1 MTALCYTAPSP
12 SCVREV
18 VTLLDGSLGRRCLE
32 CAVARPICHSF
43 QVYNVLKLLKCGCA
57 TDDAKNS
64 VVCNVINRMEVAL
77 CSPPSRT
84 STGGQ
89 TANWSKPP
97 RTSYAV
103 NYPNVWLRLAL
114 LHIPISFE
122 HQRRLCVFLL
132 HLGLLTWTILDCF
145 APPPYPAL
153 STICWRRWCRELCQA
168 SQQQWST
175 CVRCCTRTS
184 VTCLSAMHFFKMCQ
198 QLLWCWTTT

>member
-64 VVCNVINRMEVAL
+64 VVCDVVNRIEVAL

-89 TANWSKPP
+89 TGNWS
-97 RTSYAV
+97 
-103 NYPNVWLRLAL
+103 N
-114 LHIPISFE
+114 
-122 HQRRLCVFLL
+122 
-132 HLGLLTWTILDCF
+132 HLGRHMLHCIRTFGCALRCCIHVFHLVSSVKGNCACFCCNLTCWHERFWTVL
-145 APPPYPAL
+145 PPIHPAL
-153 STICWRRWCRELCQA
+153 STKCWRR
-168 SQQQWST
+168 
-175 CVRCCTRTS
+175 
-184 VTCLSAMHFFKMCQ
+184 
-198 QLLWCWTTT
+198 